1 LYNWLDEAAGRTQV
15 VCTTPERL
23 LPRVQAGAFMAALYY
38 RLNVLYVEVPETF
51 VPQPQSL
58 AS

>member
-1 LYNWLDEAAGRTQV
+1 MN
-15 VCTTPERL
+15 
-23 LPRVQAGAFMAALYY
+23 ALYY

-51 VPQPQSL
+51 LPQPQSL